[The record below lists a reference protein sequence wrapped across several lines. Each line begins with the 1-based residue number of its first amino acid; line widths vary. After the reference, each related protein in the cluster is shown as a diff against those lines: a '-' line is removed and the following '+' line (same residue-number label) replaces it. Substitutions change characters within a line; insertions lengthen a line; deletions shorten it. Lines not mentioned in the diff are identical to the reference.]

1 MPTRAVADTNV
12 FVAAAIGPAGTCG
25 RLITAIAQHRWQPVV
40 CPMLV
45 GELSD
50 VLHRDKFRRWIGVD
64 DVTTFIHGLRVLA
77 HQAPDPIVIAGA
89 TPDPDDDYLVALAR
103 ATDVRLIVSGDGYLQ
118 SATAEGIRVLSPGE
132 FLREL
137 D

>member
-1 MPTRAVADTNV
+1 MPPRAVADTNV
-12 FVAAAIGPAGTCG
+12 FIAAAIGPAGTCG

-64 DVTTFIHGLRVLA
+64 DVTTPMVDNPKATRGW
-77 HQAPDPIVIAGA
+77 PGA
-89 TPDPDDDYLVALAR
+89 TNGSPSPSYSTSAR
-103 ATDVRLIVSGDGYLQ
+103 SSPATATRRPAGPLNRPGDSGD
-118 SATAEGIRVLSPGE
+118 SIC
-132 FLREL
+132 
-137 D
+137 